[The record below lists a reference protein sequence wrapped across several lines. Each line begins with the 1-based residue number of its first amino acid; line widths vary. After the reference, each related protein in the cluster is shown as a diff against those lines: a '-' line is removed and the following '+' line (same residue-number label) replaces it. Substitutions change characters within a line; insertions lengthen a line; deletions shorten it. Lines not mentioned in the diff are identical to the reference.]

1 MLGHPSF
8 PCLKLIFPIP
18 FKDKKIVDF
27 QFETCEL
34 SNHHHTFFPLQVY
47 EKSNLFVF
55 IHSDSW
61 GSSHMKILTRIRW
74 LITFMDDHSRVCYL
88 SSKTMKNLQNF
99 HKMINTQFQ
108 SHIHILTKDN
118 RK

>member
-1 MLGHPSF
+1 
-8 PCLKLIFPIP
+8 
-18 FKDKKIVDF
+18 
-27 QFETCEL
+27 
-34 SNHHHTFFPLQVY
+34 
-47 EKSNLFVF
+47 
-55 IHSDSW
+55 
-61 GSSHMKILTRIRW
+61 MKILTRIRW

-99 HKMINTQFQ
+99 DKMINTQFQ